1 MPGSPHIGA
10 KRKASET
17 PAPAP
22 STPVPAPGT
31 PAPQMARSQSQSGG
45 TMGIAGMGIAG
56 NVGPASGATQ
66 QAQQQSIQSQGALMG
81 GAGGGMMPPPVIP
94 RGGASQGQ
102 GGDAAGVNLG
112 MNLGMGPRQGGAL
125 NVNTNLIASMGM
137 TMDGAQ
143 PAVPQT
149 PRQASLPPAAA
160 SPFQQT
166 ASPNVPVPGMIGGAS
181 AKPVVKAG
189 TSPAPS
195 AQPQAQTP
203 AVKQEP
209 AAATVTVTQT
219 KIVPQL
225 PPLPATVQL
234 DQKATRVSV
243 VPLADSDK
251 HIPPLRAD
259 EVAQVKKWQEADK
272 AYDARHAKMRERM
285 AEEMKRTVSTPRA
298 WWEKDFTLGD
308 GTAAED
314 PAKRRAR
321 GEKWQLTGLKSQKER
336 EMKDKKRVG
345 KREGLRL

>member
-195 AQPQAQTP
+195 AQP
-203 AVKQEP
+203 EP

-219 KIVPQL
+219 KIVPL
-225 PPLPATVQL
+225 T
-234 DQKATRVSV
+234 
-243 VPLADSDK
+243 DSDK
-251 HIPPLRAD
+251 HIPPPRAD
-259 EVAQVKKWQEADK
+259 EVAQVQKWQEADK
-272 AYDARHAKMRERM
+272 AYDARHAKMWERM
-285 AEEMKRTVSTPRA
+285 AEEMKRTVSIPRA

-308 GTAAED
+308 GTAVED
-314 PAKRRAR
+314 PAKRRAQ